1 MTIQERL
8 ASLGMYFDGERLRI
22 AEALVDAHT
31 ASPDSLHDIQL
42 MTIAVEAYRGPGSPD
57 LV

>member
-8 ASLGMYFDGERLRI
+8 AALGMPFEGERLRI
-22 AEALVDAHT
+22 AEALVGAHT
-31 ASPDSLHDIQL
+31 AAPETLHDIQL